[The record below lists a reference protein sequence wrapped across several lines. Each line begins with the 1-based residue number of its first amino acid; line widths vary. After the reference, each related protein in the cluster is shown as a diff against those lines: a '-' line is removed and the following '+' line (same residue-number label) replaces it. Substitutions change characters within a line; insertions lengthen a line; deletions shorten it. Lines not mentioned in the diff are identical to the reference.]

1 MVEPAPDAPR
11 QTKGAVQARDV
22 GFDAGSEVAQLAIDP
37 VALDHVHDAQAGLLV
52 ERHVADAKGLRLPEI
67 MTASEAPVGG
77 RLSRRLAIEADVAVK
92 HGQEAFAVPWIAGL
106 DHQVEDQAAA
116 ASGQVELVAVL
127 NLTAA
132 FDDDVGVRLE
142 QADDLVVGGDRL
154 ARECQE
160 FRAWGHNRAD
170 GGRIWRSRRTRW
182 TIFWLAATRRLCF
195 RRTVFSMS

>member
-1 MVEPAPDAPR
+1 M
-11 QTKGAVQARDV
+11 
-22 GFDAGSEVAQLAIDP
+22 
-37 VALDHVHDAQAGLLV
+37 

-67 MTASEAPVGG
+67 MTAGETTVGG
-77 RLSRRLAIEADVAVK
+77 RLSRRPAIEADVAVK
-92 HGQEAFAVPWIAGL
+92 HGQEAFAVRRIAGL

-154 ARECQE
+154 ALKNTTFGLRDDPLDQRTIVTELGVPDPAGAFDTKALQN
-160 FRAWGHNRAD
+160 GS
-170 GGRIWRSRRTRW
+170 GG
-182 TIFWLAATRRLCF
+182 A
-195 RRTVFSMS
+195 V

>member
-1 MVEPAPDAPR
+1 MSMTTRRPA
-11 QTKGAVQARDV
+11 
-22 GFDAGSEVAQLAIDP
+22 F
-37 VALDHVHDAQAGLLV
+37 V
-52 ERHVADAKGLRLPEI
+52 ERHVADAKGLRFAEI
-67 MTASEAPVGG
+67 MTAGETTVGG
-77 RLSRRLAIEADVAVK
+77 RLSRGGVMESDVAVK
-92 HGQEAFAVPWIAGL
+92 HGQEAFAVRRIAGL

-116 ASGQVELVAVL
+116 AGGQVELVAVL

-132 FDDDVGVRLE
+132 FDDEVGGRLE
-142 QADDLVVGGDRL
+142 QAGDLVVGGDRL

-182 TIFWLAATRRLCF
+182 TIFWLAAARRLCF